1 MFKEQ
6 LELKKEI
13 KRAKKKVL
21 KELIVPKPFYH
32 NTFERN
38 GGLDIEI
45 YNTEFSDLKAT
56 TTTMKDGE
64 YIQKY
69 FNIDKMWEVNIVNS
83 NGKYEKMVYIKG
95 WQNVICQLLD
105 NFNKI
110 KKS

>member
-13 KRAKKKVL
+13 KRAKK
-21 KELIVPKPFYH
+21 I
-32 NTFERN
+32 
-38 GGLDIEI
+38 
-45 YNTEFSDLKAT
+45 EFSDLKAT

-95 WQNVICQLLD
+95 WQNVIRQLLD

-110 KKS
+110 KKIKK

>member
-13 KRAKKKVL
+13 KRAKK
-21 KELIVPKPFYH
+21 I
-32 NTFERN
+32 
-38 GGLDIEI
+38 
-45 YNTEFSDLKAT
+45 EFSDLKAT

-95 WQNVICQLLD
+95 WQNVIRQLLD

-110 KKS
+110 KKN